1 MFMHG
6 IIVIDKPKGYTSR
19 DVVNAVSKVL
29 QTKKVGHT
37 GTLDP
42 LATGVLVLCV
52 GDYTKFVSKLVDH
65 DKEYIATIHF
75 GIETDTLD
83 ITGEVLRDS
92 KILPSKD
99 ELVKV
104 LSDFIGIQEQEVP
117 IYSAK
122 KVNGKKLYEYARNK
136 ESVTLPKQQINVQEL
151 ELISYEENVAVV
163 RAVVS
168 KGTYIRSLIRDIS
181 HQLHTYG
188 TMSDLRRTRLGNFDL
203 SSANPI
209 EQIQNGDIILQDF
222 TSFLCYDTCEINEES
237 LISLEH
243 RNELF
248 LNSSHEFVL
257 VKYHGNP
264 RALYLKHKDRYMP
277 FLVFDKSH

>member
-1 MFMHG
+1 MHG
-6 IIVIDKPKGYTSR
+6 IIVVDKPKGYTSR
-19 DVVNAVSKVL
+19 DVVNVVSKVL

-65 DKEYIATIHF
+65 DKEYIATIQF
-75 GIETDTLD
+75 GMETDTLD
-83 ITGEVLRDS
+83 ISGEVLYES
-92 KILPSKD
+92 EVLPSKE
-99 ELVKV
+99 ELADV
-104 LSDFIGIQEQEVP
+104 LSSFIGIHDQEVP

-136 ESVTLPKQQINVQEL
+136 ENVILPKQQINVQEL
-151 ELISYEENVAVV
+151 ELISYEGNVAVV

-181 HQLHTYG
+181 HRLHTYG
-188 TMSDLRRTRLGNFDL
+188 TMSDLRRVRLGSFDL
-203 SSANPI
+203 SMAIQI
-209 EQIQNGDIILQDF
+209 EQIRNGDIILQDF
-222 TSFLCYDTCEINEES
+222 THFLCYDTCEINEES
-237 LISLEH
+237 LVFLEH

-248 LNSSHEFVL
+248 LNSSEEFVL
-257 VKYHGNP
+257 VEYQGNP
-264 RALYLKHKDRYMP
+264 RALYLKHNDRYKP